1 MLARVEAKD
10 WHLELAAGSCILGSG
25 SNGTGM
31 ASTAFA
37 DSVGFGREGHYYSY
51 GLFDGTVS
59 AFVRQADR
67 EGRLLRLLCSFFSI
81 MFHSITD
88 EETDERVGPTG
99 QTRTDK
105 RTRDKRH

>member
-1 MLARVEAKD
+1 
-10 WHLELAAGSCILGSG
+10 
-25 SNGTGM
+25 M

-51 GLFDGTVS
+51 GLFDGTSLCVMEAS
-59 AFVRQADR
+59 CQDELRGSVVV
-67 EGRLLRLLCSFFSI
+67 RLLCSFFSI